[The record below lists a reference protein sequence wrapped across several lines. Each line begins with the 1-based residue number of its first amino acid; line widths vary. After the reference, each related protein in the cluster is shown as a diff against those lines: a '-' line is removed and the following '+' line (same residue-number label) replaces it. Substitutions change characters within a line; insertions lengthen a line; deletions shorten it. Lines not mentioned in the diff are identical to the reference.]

1 MSADPLYVLA
11 GLALAGVVAQALAA
25 RVHLPSIVFLLAI
38 GLALGPVFGLLD
50 PNDLF
55 GPLLGAFVSLSVALV
70 LFEGGL
76 SLKWHEARK
85 LGAPLWRL
93 VIGGLLLSFSLTFVF
108 GLLAGLSMPTAGVI
122 AAILVVTGPTV
133 IKPML
138 RQARLD
144 QRPARLLRWEGI
156 VNDPFGALLAMVVV
170 ELALLHAEQP
180 DALLVA
186 TLPSIGWRVLVAGG
200 AGGALGWLLGLALER
215 AWVPQHLK
223 IPAIVAAV
231 IGAFA
236 GAEAL
241 FHEAGLLAVTAMGVV
256 LGNAASQSV
265 ETVRHFKEEVA
276 TLLVAFLFLVLA
288 ANLSRADLLAFTP
301 GSVLLVL
308 AILFVVRPASVW
320 LSLAG
325 SGLSWQ
331 EKLLIGWI
339 APRGIVAAAMAGVL
353 APQVAQAGH
362 EDARLILPVIF
373 GVILLTVLLHGFTVA
388 PLARRLGL
396 AGSRQ
401 GGLMLV
407 GLSSWARDLARAVT
421 QADAQV
427 LCVDADRRQA
437 ASARLDGLPAAWA
450 DVLVED
456 DLDDLPLE
464 RMRWV
469 LAASPD
475 DHFNQLVCLTL
486 GKTVG
491 SDNALQLSP
500 RVEGRGERDGTLG
513 GRTPWADRGT
523 YDEISA
529 RYWKGARFKVTELSE
544 QFDGDAFRAK
554 NPEALVLFEVRDGR
568 LEPVRADEELQPGDT
583 LVWLP

>member
-1 MSADPLYVLA
+1 MSADPLYILA

-25 RVHLPSIVFLLAI
+25 RLHLPSIVFLLAI
-38 GLALGPVFGLLD
+38 GLAVGPGTGLIN

-55 GPLLGAFVSLSVALV
+55 GTLLGPFVSLSVALV

-76 SLKWHEARK
+76 SLKWSEARK

-93 VIGGLLLSFSLTFVF
+93 VIGGLLLSFSLTFGF
-108 GLLAGLSMPTAGVI
+108 ALLAGLSLPTAGVI

-138 RQARLD
+138 RQARLN

-156 VNDPFGALLAMVVV
+156 VNDPFGALLAVVVV
-170 ELALLHAEQP
+170 ELALLHAQEP
-180 DALLVA
+180 DAALAASLL
-186 TLPSIGWRVLVAGG
+186 PIGWRVLVAGG
-200 AGGALGWLLGLALER
+200 AGGALGWLLGLALKR

-223 IPAIVAAV
+223 IPAIVAGVLAT
-231 IGAFA
+231 FA

-256 LGNAASQSV
+256 LANAASQSI
-265 ETVRHFKEEVA
+265 ETIRHFKEEVA

-301 GSVLLVL
+301 GSVMLVL

-331 EKLLIGWI
+331 EKLLVGWI

-353 APQVAQAGH
+353 APQVAEAGY

-388 PLARRLGL
+388 PLARKLGL
-396 AGSRQ
+396 AGARE
-401 GGLMLV
+401 GGLLLV
-407 GLSSWARDLARAVT
+407 GLSSWAQDLARAVQ
-421 QADAQV
+421 QAGGDV
-427 LCVDADRRQA
+427 LCVDADRRQTA
-437 ASARLDGLPAAWA
+437 RARLDGLPSEWA

-456 DLDDLPLE
+456 DLDELPLE
-464 RMRWV
+464 RMRWL

-475 DHFNQLVCLTL
+475 DHFNQLVCLAL
-486 GKTVG
+486 GKTLG
-491 SDNALQLSP
+491 SDLVLQLSP
-500 RVEGRGERDGTLG
+500 RSEGRGERDSGLG
-513 GRTPWADRGT
+513 GRTPWGELGT

-529 RYWKGARFKVTELSE
+529 RYWKGARFKVTELTE
-544 QFDGDAFRAK
+544 QFNGDDFRAK
-554 NPEALVLFEVRDGR
+554 NPEALVLFEVVNAR
-568 LEPVRADEELQPGDT
+568 LEPVRSDDDVEPGGK
-583 LVWLP
+583 LIWLP